1 VTTKE
6 KVEQIFRSIDRA
18 EISMVDVQRLTS
30 ISRETLYKW
39 KNGGTVRDFLRL
51 DRVMVKF
58 AILLERAVSEGK
70 LPLQNPMKTDERIKL
85 LRKIIANAATKRVE

>member
-1 VTTKE
+1 MTTKE
-6 KVEQIFRSIDRA
+6 KVKKIFQAIERA

-39 KNGGTVRDFLRL
+39 KDGGNIKDFLRL
-51 DRVMVKF
+51 NIMTRF
-58 AILLERAVSEGK
+58 ASLLEVGCGAGV

-85 LRKIIANAATKRVE
+85 LRKIIANAATKKVE